1 MADINAA
8 DKTSVFQ
15 LKQWLGLNESPDGD
29 TGLKL
34 GEAAVMRNFRI
45 TGEGHLQ
52 IRPGYGA
59 KCTLAKD
66 APVQG
71 MWFGHI
77 GGNPHFVAAC
87 GGRMWDIDT
96 ASWQARDVGEM
107 DDAPTHFFGFDE
119 KVYALT
125 GSEYYCW
132 DGEGALTIVEGYI
145 PVVVSAA
152 SPEGGGTLLER
163 VNLLNGKR
171 RVKYSPDGI
180 AKTFTLPEREVDEVL
195 DVEGTDAAWS
205 LDKTAGTVIFDSPPG
220 EGINTVVITYRKGDG
235 ERSRVTAMRFSE
247 LYNGD
252 ADSRVF
258 LYGDGTY
265 KTVYSDLDQAGR
277 PTAEYF
283 PDMNEMTVGEAN
295 TPITAMIRHYD
306 RLIVYKSDGAYST
319 DHGTVTLETGA
330 VAAAFYTAPLNR
342 EIGCGA
348 AGQAL
353 LVENNPRTLH
363 GRAVYEWTLAGNSTR
378 DERNAKRISDRVE
391 STLGAFDLT
400 QCICFDD
407 GLRQEYYVVCGHE
420 AAVNNYGNGT
430 WYYYSNFPALCM
442 ECVDGEVFFGTP
454 DGRLMCLSRQYRN
467 DDLAP
472 IDAYWE
478 SGSMDFGR
486 EWRRKY
492 SAGIWVSVQT
502 ESQARLQVTAQ
513 SNRKSEHAVKD
524 VAAGLSTFAN
534 VNFGHWS
541 FNTNRKPQVQR
552 VRLKVKKFTFC
563 KLVISSNSASGTG
576 TVLAADFQVRYTG
589 NVK

>member
-1 MADINAA
+1 MANINASNS
-8 DKTSVFQ
+8 TGVYQ
-15 LKQWLGLNESPDGD
+15 LKKWLGLNESPDGD

-34 GEAAVMRNFRI
+34 GEAAEMRNFRI
-45 TGEGHLQ
+45 TREGHLQ
-52 IRPGYGA
+52 VRPGYA
-59 KCTLAKD
+59 PKCTLAE
-66 APVQG
+66 
-71 MWFGHI
+71 GHTVRELWCGDI
-77 GGNPHFVAAC
+77 KGQNHLLAAC
-87 GGRMWDIDT
+87 DGKVWDVDPGDWSAMAVGDID
-96 ASWQARDVGEM
+96 DG
-107 DDAPTHFFGFDE
+107 PTHFFGFDE
-119 KVYALT
+119 KVYILA

-132 DGEGALTIVEGYI
+132 DGENDVTAVEGYI

-163 VNLLNGKR
+163 VNLLTGKR
-171 RVKYSPDGI
+171 RAKYSPDGT

-195 DVEGTDAAWS
+195 GVEGTNAAWT
-205 LDKTAGTVIFDSPPG
+205 LDKAAGTVTFNTAPA
-220 EGINTVVITYRKGDG
+220 EGTNTVVITYRKGNG
-235 ERSRVTAMRFSE
+235 ERGRVTSMRFSE

-265 KTVYSDLDQAGR
+265 KAVYSDLDNNGQ

-306 RLIVYKSDGAYST
+306 RLMVYKSDSAYFT
-319 DHGTVTLETGA
+319 DYGTITLEDGTVT
-330 VAAAFYTAPLNR
+330 AAFYTTPLNR

-348 AGQAL
+348 PGQTL

-363 GRAVYEWTLAGNSTR
+363 GRAIYEWALVGNGAR
-378 DERNAKRISDRVE
+378 DERNARRISDRVE
-391 STLGAFDLT
+391 STLEEFAPAG
-400 QCICFDD
+400 CICFDD
-407 GLRQEYYVVCGHE
+407 EHRQEYYVICGDE
-420 AAVNNYGNGT
+420 AVVNNYGNDT
-430 WYYYSNFPALCM
+430 WYYYNNIPARCM
-442 ECVDGEVFFGTP
+442 GSVDGELYFGTS
-454 DGRLMCLSRQYRN
+454 DGRLMHFSRQYRN
-467 DDLAP
+467 DDLTP

-478 SGSMDFGR
+478 SGALSFGQD
-486 EWRRKY
+486 WRRKY
-492 SAGIWVSVQT
+492 SANIWVSIQT
-502 ESQARLQVTAQ
+502 ESQARVLVTAQ
-513 SNRKSEHAVKD
+513 SNRKSEHAVKE
-524 VAAGLSTFAN
+524 VASGLSTFAN

-552 VRLKVKKFTFC
+552 VKLKVKKFTFY